1 MFSVKTDWRNRQT
14 KSEQVQKVRCCK
26 CGHLRP
32 VNEMGEIG
40 FEVYM
45 CTGGCKHEG

>member
-14 KSEQVQKVRCCK
+14 KAEQVQKARCCK
-26 CGHLRP
+26 CGRLRP

-45 CTGGCKHEG
+45 CPGGCKHEG